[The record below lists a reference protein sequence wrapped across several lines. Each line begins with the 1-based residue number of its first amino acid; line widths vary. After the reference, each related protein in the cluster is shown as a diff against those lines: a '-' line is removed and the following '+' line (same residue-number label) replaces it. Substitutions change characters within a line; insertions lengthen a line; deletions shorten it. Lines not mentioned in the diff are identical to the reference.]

1 MFIGQCKV
9 TYVGPTVSG
18 PTEIKL
24 RPQDNTFTEAFFL
37 SSPGV
42 AREVLATALA
52 AVTSNRLVFC
62 EIPNETTPYSEI
74 TRILLD
80 NNA

>member
-24 RPQDNTFTEAFFL
+24 KPLDNSFPEVFFL
-37 SSPGV
+37 SGPAV

-52 AVTSNRLVFC
+52 AVTSNRLVYC
-62 EIPNETTPYSEI
+62 EIPQETTPYSEI

-80 NNA
+80 NNK